1 MVVKHIHWVVSVS
14 WLNNKDIPG
23 LLALV
28 VIISLLDWTRIA
40 NNGMSELGD
49 DATCS
54 VRNHVFCCCLGN
66 IFFDT
71 TLTGNICVKMYRVR
85 SSVNVCESLLM
96 CLCLWRHYDNRWSI
110 CIGYVGSMWFV
121 FFRQLIPK
129 YIIKYNCDGLF
140 KQYHLQLCRF
150 TEQQHNWDLAS
161 VIQRYQS
168 QRCWCS
174 INTTTWLCLYHI

>member
-1 MVVKHIHWVVSVS
+1 MVVKLIHWVVSVS

-40 NNGMSELGD
+40 NNCMSELGD

-54 VRNHVFCCCLGN
+54 VKNHVFCCCLGN
-66 IFFDT
+66 IFST
-71 TLTGNICVKMYRVR
+71 RLTGNICVKMYRVG

-96 CLCLWRHYDNRWSI
+96 CLCLWRHYELQQYI

-121 FFRQLIPK
+121 I
-129 YIIKYNCDGLF
+129 YIINKAQLWWVIQTKIITYNCAVLLSNSTAGI
-140 KQYHLQLCRF
+140 
-150 TEQQHNWDLAS
+150 WP
-161 VIQRYQS
+161 V
-168 QRCWCS
+168 
-174 INTTTWLCLYHI
+174 